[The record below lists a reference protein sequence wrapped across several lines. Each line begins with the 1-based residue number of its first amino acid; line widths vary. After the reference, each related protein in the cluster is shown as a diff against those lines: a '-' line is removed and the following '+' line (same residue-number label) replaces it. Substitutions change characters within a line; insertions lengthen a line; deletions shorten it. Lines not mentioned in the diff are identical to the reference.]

1 MEIATGQRKY
11 LDETEIG
18 HAALVGAVSTF
29 AGKRLE
35 KAMEKCVVSY
45 VGSKAIVKESKQE
58 ALKLLQGEGKA
69 VSTAGDKAVVNAAKS
84 LRKKKVELY
93 ETFGKIFIQTGDQV
107 GTDVIHRNIDKDKK

>member
-18 HAALVGAVSTF
+18 HAAL
-29 AGKRLE
+29 AG
-35 KAMEKCVVSY
+35 
-45 VGSKAIVKESKQE
+45 
-58 ALKLLQGEGKA
+58 A